1 MANSVL
7 NHIKSVA
14 NEEKTV
20 EEAPRSWEIKKEP
33 SVDRN
38 AVTFTHTFESRD
50 QAIAVHR
57 MLQHQV
63 EQLKTQATQEC
74 KSQLPYLADVLQD
87 YSRILE
93 SMLEKLENS
102 ITSTD

>member
-7 NHIKSVA
+7 TQIKVK
-14 NEEKTV
+14 EEKTQ
-20 EEAPRSWEIKKEP
+20 ETAPRQWEIKKEP
-33 SVDRN
+33 ENRN

-57 MLQHQV
+57 MLGHQV
-63 EQLKTQATQEC
+63 NQLRAQATQEND
-74 KSQLPYLADVLQD
+74 SQLPYLADVLED

-102 ITSTD
+102 INQ

>member
-7 NHIKSVA
+7 TQIKA
-14 NEEKTV
+14 NEERTQ
-20 EEAPRSWEIKKEP
+20 ETPRTWEIKKQPE
-33 SVDRN
+33 DRN

-57 MLQHQV
+57 MLGHQV
-63 EQLKTQATQEC
+63 NQLRAQAAQENN
-74 KSQLPYLADVLQD
+74 SQLPYLADVLQD

-93 SMLEKLENS
+93 SMLDKLENS
-102 ITSTD
+102 INQ

>member
-7 NHIKSVA
+7 TQIKVK
-14 NEEKTV
+14 EDR
-20 EEAPRSWEIKKEP
+20 APETPRQWEIKKE
-33 SVDRN
+33 SEDRN

-57 MLQHQV
+57 MLGHQV
-63 EQLKTQATQEC
+63 VQLKTQAAQEDN
-74 KSQLPYLADVLQD
+74 SQLPYLADVLQD

-102 ITSTD
+102 INQ